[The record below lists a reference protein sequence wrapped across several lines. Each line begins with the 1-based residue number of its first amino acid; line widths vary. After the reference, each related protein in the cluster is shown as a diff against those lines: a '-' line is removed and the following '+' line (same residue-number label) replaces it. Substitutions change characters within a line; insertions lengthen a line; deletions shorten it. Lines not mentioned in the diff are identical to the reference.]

1 MSVRGVEFVVPPKA
15 RRCELCT
22 IFCWDNEE
30 MVKQFCRC
38 GCTTVFT
45 CLNCPIDG
53 AAELFDGRRK
63 CEKLREEEE
72 EEN

>member
-1 MSVRGVEFVVPPKA
+1 MSVRGVEFVVPQKA

-45 CLNCPIDG
+45 CLNCPMD
-53 AAELFDGRRK
+53 AVADLFDGRRK
-63 CEKLREEEE
+63 CEKLRKEEK